1 MHVLITGAAGF
12 LGRGLIIPFEE
23 RKDRLRLMDVIPF
36 ESPHEVVVGD
46 VSDLNTVMKIVEGV
60 EAIVIAH
67 MAPRSNNGYELPTQ
81 PFDVNV
87 KGTANLFHAAVQ
99 HGVKAVVLISSLG
112 VLYPYKTD
120 MHSHLLPPKGTGNY
134 YSMTKV
140 CQEAVAES
148 FATGYGIRVACV
160 RPSYILDADAC
171 VDKYGRKIEER
182 NIMDLDRRDIGE
194 VSRLFLDRTDLA
206 FECFNLAGTRES
218 MIPWDVQYTCDR
230 LNWKPKYDFSW
241 LKEPA
246 PKENT

>member
-12 LGRGLIIPFEE
+12 LGRGLVIPFEE

-46 VSDLNTVMKIVEGV
+46 VSDLDAVMKAVEGV

-67 MAPRSNNGYELPTQ
+67 MAPRSNNNYDLPTH

-99 HGVKAVVLISSLG
+99 HDVKAVVLISSLG
-112 VLYPYKTD
+112 VLYPYQTD
-120 MHSHLLPPKGTGNY
+120 IHSHLLAPKGSKNY

-140 CQEAVAES
+140 CQEAIAES

-160 RPSYILDADAC
+160 RPSYIMDADAS

-194 VSRLFLDRTDLA
+194 VSRLFLERTDLT
-206 FECFNLAGTRES
+206 FECFNLSGTQES

-241 LKEPA
+241 LKA
-246 PKENT
+246 PTLNEKI